1 VHGTSFAMEV
11 VANPDL
17 GLVVTMAGDLDL
29 STVGTATLVLDDAL
43 DGSSG
48 DVWLDLADITFMAG
62 CGADMVERAR
72 RRMALQGRTLA
83 LLAAS
88 APARLVL
95 SFADESWDAERATAA
110 RSA

>member
-1 VHGTSFAMEV
+1 MHGTSFGMKV
-11 VANPDL
+11 VAQPDL
-17 GLVVTMAGDLDL
+17 GLVVTMAGDLDR

-48 DVWLDLADITFMAG
+48 DVWLDLADIAFMAG
-62 CGADMVERAR
+62 CGGDMIERAR

-95 SFADESWDAERATAA
+95 SFADESWDREQDIAA

>member
-1 VHGTSFAMEV
+1 MHGTSFGMEV
-11 VANPDL
+11 AVQPDL

-29 STVGTATLVLDDAL
+29 STVGTATVVLDDAL

-62 CGADMVERAR
+62 CGADVIERAR

-95 SFADESWDAERATAA
+95 SFADQAWDGERDRVA

>member
-1 VHGTSFAMEV
+1 MHGTSFGMEV
-11 VANPDL
+11 VAQPDL
-17 GLVVTMAGDLDL
+17 GLVVTMSGDLDP

-48 DVWLDLADITFMAG
+48 DVWLDLADIASMAG
-62 CGADMVERAR
+62 CGADMIERAR
-72 RRMALQGRTLA
+72 RRMALQGRRLA
-83 LLAAS
+83 LLSAS

-95 SFADESWDAERATAA
+95 SFADESWDGGREQAA